1 MNFNYFCKVKI
12 ITEMKKIIVFII
24 SIIVFTAL
32 FSSCASY
39 AKCPAYGHY
48 SQVQPVAV
56 DENSL

>member
-1 MNFNYFCKVKI
+1 
-12 ITEMKKIIVFII
+12 MKKIIVFII

-48 SQVQPVAV
+48 SQVQPIPT

>member
-1 MNFNYFCKVKI
+1 MNFHYLCKVKI

-39 AKCPAYGHY
+39 SKCPAYGHY
-48 SQVQPVAV
+48 SQVQPVGT